1 MAGNAPVF
9 SQSFL
14 PLPEHVQ
21 PSTPAGAFHDTIAAT
36 YHQQQHQQQ
45 QHQQQQQQQ
54 QHDLLSTLS
63 FNLAVN
69 HAQQTSV
76 SSTGSTSPPPVHLS
90 PHAPGAVNA
99 AAGWDLASAHPS
111 PAAAPANSNSHDL
124 TASLYQCADCL
135 RRYARPEHLQ
145 RHIATHTLGK
155 RFACDVCGKA
165 FGRADLLKRHRAN
178 HEEDPTGMK
187 KRRLASAPGAARVA
201 QACAGCA
208 RARVKCEEVKPCA
221 RCRTRGI
228 PCKYSSSAGVS
239 PYHSIHRRTTSPDGS
254 GRGTSRQARP
264 NKSPS
269 PGFTQE
275 QPQKSQLYQMPTS
288 ATSPPIGSVDVV
300 PGSYPDF
307 SGGSAAFGFS
317 TAQPSLVMQ
326 SEGTLAAVTPRNFT
340 PDVNVPFSDF
350 MRGIL
355 YQHGTDTPSDTTSL
369 HGLAVLDFC
378 NTSNLELDDIDFSF
392 LGNWGIARDGASLQ
406 QAPQLH
412 QHQQE
417 QQVETQHQQYQ
428 HEYQQQCDEDSCTS
442 DGDSPGI
449 SSLRHRLVKLW
460 DDDRLRWAP
469 NPQNTGYDDQENLP
483 VPSATAAMAEAAS
496 FAYDALGAVSSR
508 SVPRRRLDGPS
519 RDRILAI
526 VLATRRKN
534 TTMPSSYIHI
544 PSFSVGDSPPDLLA
558 CCAAAGAT
566 MTSNLTLR
574 KFGFAVQEAVGIVI
588 PKNFEDN
595 NQRASDRA
603 LVQAVVLGQDIGLWS
618 GNKRKIEIAE
628 CHTDIPI
635 TMMRYRNRFK
645 MASYPVIHVAAS
657 DSGAELEAKWTQ
669 RRDQES
675 LVFHC
680 FMRDAQISF
689 TSLRG
694 SHMSYAELT
703 LPLPAPSQVWAARD
717 ASKWQAQYLAT
728 MAAGGGD
735 HGSTNE
741 RDPCPGDL
749 IRDPELLARNYH
761 RIDIRL
767 AISIYLHGFWSM
779 IWELRQMAAAYG
791 HSIFSSPA
799 AGGGPDGGSKPGA
812 SSSAVL
818 LLNSRHQ
825 GLCST
830 LDSFAVDTMGWS
842 ELTEAE
848 SLTLQLLQLHLHVSL
863 DDLQSRR
870 ALWHAGQILRLARAF
885 PRGRLKDSSAIAVHH
900 AALALWTY
908 GVVTRA
914 AAVASAA
921 PTPSPRTQRSSTSDR
936 DRDCGGGGGGGDG
949 LVFLDGPHSPQV
961 ADFVAFG
968 QGRAAIHAS
977 RDLLAQEVLRA
988 NFTGE
993 DGSGDGSVLPTIE
1006 NLCCLLARLGSA
1018 ADEIRKR

>member
-417 QQVETQHQQYQ
+417 QQVETQHQQHQ

-508 SVPRRRLDGPS
+508 
-519 RDRILAI
+519 
-526 VLATRRKN
+526 
-534 TTMPSSYIHI
+534 
-544 PSFSVGDSPPDLLA
+544 PPDLLA

-675 LVFHC
+675 WKRYASISLFHARRPD
-680 FMRDAQISF
+680 FFHFAQ
-689 TSLRG
+689 G
-694 SHMSYAELT
+694 
-703 LPLPAPSQVWAARD
+703 VWAARD

-848 SLTLQLLQLHLHVSL
+848 SLRAARRAYPALELWAASA
-863 DDLQSRR
+863 QSRR

-977 RDLLAQEVLRA
+977 RDLRQSSA
-988 NFTGE
+988 GH
-993 DGSGDGSVLPTIE
+993 DSGGD
-1006 NLCCLLARLGSA
+1006 
-1018 ADEIRKR
+1018 

>member
-1 MAGNAPVF
+1 MADNAPVF

-14 PLPEHVQ
+14 PLPEHEQ

-36 YHQQQHQQQ
+36 YHQQQHQQ
-45 QHQQQQQQQ
+45 QQQQQQQ

-69 HAQQTSV
+69 HAQQT
-76 SSTGSTSPPPVHLS
+76 L
-90 PHAPGAVNA
+90 
-99 AAGWDLASAHPS
+99 
-111 PAAAPANSNSHDL
+111 
-124 TASLYQCADCL
+124 CADCL

-201 QACAGCA
+201 EACAGCA

-264 NKSPS
+264 SKSPS

-417 QQVETQHQQYQ
+417 QQVETQHQQHQ

-449 SSLRHRLVKLW
+449 SGLRHRLVKLW

-469 NPQNTGYDDQENLP
+469 NPQNTGYDDQENFP

-496 FAYDALGAVSSR
+496 FAYDALEAVSSR
-508 SVPRRRLDGPS
+508 VD
-519 RDRILAI
+519 
-526 VLATRRKN
+526 
-534 TTMPSSYIHI
+534 
-544 PSFSVGDSPPDLLA
+544 DSPPDLLA

-566 MTSNLTLR
+566 MTPNLTLR

-595 NQRASDRA
+595 NQRTSDRA
-603 LVQAVVLGQDIGLWS
+603 L
-618 GNKRKIEIAE
+618 IEIAE
-628 CHTDIPI
+628 CHTDILI

-645 MASYPVIHVAAS
+645 MTSYPVIHVAAN

-669 RRDQES
+669 WRDQES
-675 LVFHC
+675 WKRLVFHC

-717 ASKWQAQYLAT
+717 ASEWQAQYLAT
-728 MAAGGGD
+728 MA
-735 HGSTNE
+735 
-741 RDPCPGDL
+741 
-749 IRDPELLARNYH
+749 LAE
-761 RIDIRL
+761 
-767 AISIYLHGFWSM
+767 AI
-779 IWELRQMAAAYG
+779 MA
-791 HSIFSSPA
+791 
-799 AGGGPDGGSKPGA
+799 
-812 SSSAVL
+812 
-818 LLNSRHQ
+818 

-842 ELTEAE
+842 ELTEVE

-863 DDLQSRR
+863 DDLQAASAQSRR

-936 DRDCGGGGGGGDG
+936 DRDRDCGGGGGGDG

-977 RDLLAQEVLRA
+977 RDLRQSSAGHDSGGDWGVACDDGSSAAEGVAPLSESRACMQVAQEVLRA

-993 DGSGDGSVLPTIE
+993 DGHGDGSVLPIIE

-1018 ADEIRKR
+1018 ADGIRKR

>member
-69 HAQQTSV
+69 HAQQTS
-76 SSTGSTSPPPVHLS
+76 
-90 PHAPGAVNA
+90 
-99 AAGWDLASAHPS
+99 
-111 PAAAPANSNSHDL
+111 
-124 TASLYQCADCL
+124 CADCL

-417 QQVETQHQQYQ
+417 QQVETQHQQHQ

-508 SVPRRRLDGPS
+508 
-519 RDRILAI
+519 
-526 VLATRRKN
+526 
-534 TTMPSSYIHI
+534 
-544 PSFSVGDSPPDLLA
+544 VGDSPPDLLA

-635 TMMRYRNRFK
+635 TMMRNR
-645 MASYPVIHVAAS
+645 
-657 DSGAELEAKWTQ
+657 G
-669 RRDQES
+669 RDT

-717 ASKWQAQYLAT
+717 ASEWQAQYLAT

-977 RDLLAQEVLRA
+977 RDLRQSSA
-988 NFTGE
+988 GH
-993 DGSGDGSVLPTIE
+993 DSGGD
-1006 NLCCLLARLGSA
+1006 
-1018 ADEIRKR
+1018 